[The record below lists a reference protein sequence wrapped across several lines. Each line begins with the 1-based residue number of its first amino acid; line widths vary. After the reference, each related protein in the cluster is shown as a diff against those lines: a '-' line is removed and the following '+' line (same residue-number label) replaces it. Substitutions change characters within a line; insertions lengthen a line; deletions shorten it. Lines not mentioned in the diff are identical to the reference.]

1 MPAKIL
7 LRVTTVVIALMIAPI
22 TLGLSVILFM
32 MGGVV
37 SVGALVFSALAG
49 GLFGLL
55 EPRAHADSWPLLASG
70 SSDAVKVRAATR
82 HAA

>member
-7 LRVTTVVIALMIAPI
+7 LRAAAVVIALMIAPI
-22 TLGLSVILFM
+22 TLGLCVILMM

-37 SVGALVFSALAG
+37 SVGALVFSALVG

-55 EPRAHADSWPLLASG
+55 EPQADSSLAFG

-82 HAA
+82 DAA

>member
-55 EPRAHADSWPLLASG
+55 EPRAHSSPESG
-70 SSDAVKVRAATR
+70 RRSEAVKVRPASRDAA
-82 HAA
+82 